1 MMTNKLKQIEMIET
15 MFNMQM
21 ALDDAIYKEH
31 NTSHNRDKTKL
42 ALFDELGELTHELKS
57 TWCWWKKTVKPVDN
71 SKVLE
76 ELVDCW
82 HFGMSLDYHF
92 ENLEGLLLRIET
104 FLDGANPNMY
114 ARSISPKTSYY
125 VTAPMQTHLVTMEL
139 IKLTF
144 HLGFSIEDV
153 YWMYLTKNAENYER
167 LRTGY

>member
-1 MMTNKLKQIEMIET
+1 MKTKIEMIET

-21 ALDDAIYKEH
+21 ALDEAIYKEH
-31 NTSHNRDKTKL
+31 NTSHDRDKTKL

-71 SKVLE
+71 NKVLE

-92 ENLEGLLLRIET
+92 ENLTALLLRIEV
-104 FLDGANPNMY
+104 FLTGANPNMF

-125 VTAPMQTHLVTMEL
+125 VTAPMQSHVVTLEL
-139 IKLTF
+139 IRLTF
-144 HLGFSIEDV
+144 HLGFTIEDV